1 MTDRTVQDYF
11 VERKKNKWANCGCA
25 AGRVCVHVY
34 TLIWPAKK
42 KKKNLPGVVVV
53 PLYSRW
59 PSVGNFISF
68 PADDDAQRLGSRYT

>member
-1 MTDRTVQDYF
+1 MCSD
-11 VERKKNKWANCGCA
+11 
-25 AGRVCVHVY
+25 RVCVHVY

-68 PADDDAQRLGSRYT
+68 PADDDAQRLGSRYTWPIISSKKLNNIFLDINQRTI